1 MKVMGKRMILYLGAI
16 FVMSVSFSLF
26 SIMSSL
32 LMKSVVDIAQEGEY
46 QKLAVTIGSIVIVGV
61 VSLLIYR
68 VATIRYNVEAKR
80 VYGVLSEAVLEA
92 QMHLP
97 YSYYEKHH
105 SGEII
110 AKISYDLTKM
120 GDIYGSRLRR
130 VVMPF
135 IQVVAFL
142 IPMFLLSW
150 QLTLCLVAVN
160 AVMMG
165 IEMLLLNPMH
175 RVSAELSKINT
186 KMTSRLSD
194 LLQGMEQVRMYA
206 SGYKTINEFKIQNH
220 YYAKKS
226 NKKIVYTAYLES
238 SGKGFELLCSLVFL
252 MVGIYFVEKGYT
264 TLGALTAIYTM
275 YGAFSFQF
283 LQMGKY
289 IPELVGCLA
298 NAQNIFD
305 FLDEAREPQNWYTN
319 LFEKEN
325 DIKNNVL
332 PQELDLRTNSQS
344 EQEEKTRIKEHTTK
358 KHTTKEHITREY
370 TTKEH
375 ITEEKIA
382 VNIDSITFSYDGANS
397 VLCDFSLQV
406 KSGEC
411 IAITGVSGCGKTTF
425 SKLLLGLYPID
436 SGTIIINGLDI
447 KKCTLMELRKQI
459 AYVPQEPYLFNGSI
473 EENIRMG
480 QPYATEEEIVEAAK
494 QANAHEFI
502 IHLAQGY
509 QTNVGERGNNLSGG
523 QKQRIAIA
531 RAILK
536 NAPIILMD
544 EATSA
549 LDNESEQLV
558 NDALKKLQSEKLQGE
573 GLQNKSLQ
581 SKGLQNKNL
590 QGKKTIIMIAHRPS
604 TIQLADREYCMSK

>member
-1 MKVMGKRMILYLGAI
+1 MSNYKLFVRSMKVMGKRMVLYLGAI
-16 FVMSVSFSLF
+16 FVMSVTFSMF

-32 LMKSVVDIAQEGEY
+32 LMKSVVDIAQVGEY
-46 QKLAVTIGSIVIVGV
+46 QKLAGTIPVIVVVGV

-68 VATIRYNVEAKR
+68 IATIRYNVEAKR

-92 QMHLP
+92 EMRLP

-110 AKISYDLTKM
+110 SKISYDLMRM

-160 AVMMG
+160 VVMMS
-165 IEMLLLNPMH
+165 IEILLINPIKK
-175 RVSAELSKINT
+175 VSTELSAINT
-186 KMTSRLSD
+186 TMTSRLSD

-206 SGYKTINEFKIQNH
+206 GGYKTVSEFKMQNYH
-220 YYAKKS
+220 YAKKS
-226 NKKIVYTAYLES
+226 NKRIFYMACLES

-252 MVGIYFVEKGYT
+252 MLGIYFVKKGYT

-283 LQMGKY
+283 LQMGRY
-289 IPELVGCLA
+289 IPELVGCLV
-298 NAQNIFD
+298 NAKNIFD
-305 FLDEAREPQNWYTN
+305 FLDEAKEPQNWYTDS
-319 LFEKEN
+319 FAKEKSM
-325 DIKNNVL
+325 KNNF
-332 PQELDLRTNSQS
+332 
-344 EQEEKTRIKEHTTK
+344 
-358 KHTTKEHITREY
+358 
-370 TTKEH
+370 
-375 ITEEKIA
+375 A
-382 VNIDSITFSYDGANS
+382 VDIDSVTFSYDGENT
-397 VLCDFSLQV
+397 VLKDFSLQI

-411 IAITGVSGCGKTTF
+411 IAITGASGCGKTTL
-425 SKLLLGLYPID
+425 SKLLLGLYPLD
-436 SGTIIINGLDI
+436 RGTIIINGLDI
-447 KKCTLMELRKQI
+447 KKCHLTELRKQI

-480 QPYATEEEIVEAAK
+480 QPYATEEDVIKAAK

-502 IHLAQGY
+502 IHFSEGY
-509 QTNVGERGNNLSGG
+509 HTKVGERGNNLSGG
-523 QKQRIAIA
+523 QRQRIAIA

-536 NAPIILMD
+536 DCPIILMD

-558 NDALKKLQSEKLQGE
+558 NDALK
-573 GLQNKSLQ
+573 
-581 SKGLQNKNL
+581 NL
-590 QGKKTIIMIAHRPS
+590 QGQKTIVMIAHRPS
-604 TIQLADREYCMSK
+604 TIQLADRVCCMGEE

>member
-1 MKVMGKRMILYLGAI
+1 MENYKLFIRSMKVMGNRMILYLGAI
-16 FVMSVSFSLF
+16 FVMSVTFSMF

-32 LMKSVVDIAQEGEY
+32 LMKSVVDIAQVGDY
-46 QKLAVTIGSIVIVGV
+46 QKLAVTIAVIVVIGV

-80 VYGVLSEAVLEA
+80 VYGVLSEAVLKAE
-92 QMHLP
+92 MRLP

-110 AKISYDLTKM
+110 SKISYDLTKM

-135 IQVVAFL
+135 IQVIAFL

-150 QLTLCLVAVN
+150 QLTLCLVVTN
-160 AVMMG
+160 AIMMG

-175 RVSAELSKINT
+175 RVSAELSAINT

-206 SGYKTINEFKIQNH
+206 SGYKTIDEFKTQNH
-220 YYAKKS
+220 CYAKKS
-226 NKKIVYTAYLES
+226 NKMILYIACLDS
-238 SGKGFELLCSLVFL
+238 GGKGFELLCSLVFL
-252 MVGIYFVEKGYT
+252 VIGIYFVEKGYT

-298 NAQNIFD
+298 NAKNIFD
-305 FLDEAREPQNWYTN
+305 FLDETREPQNWYTD
-319 LFEKEN
+319 LFVQEKHV
-325 DIKNNVL
+325 KNNFSDNTLCSDAFSYDGVYVN
-332 PQELDLRTNSQS
+332 TNMF
-344 EQEEKTRIKEHTTK
+344 
-358 KHTTKEHITREY
+358 
-370 TTKEH
+370 
-375 ITEEKIA
+375 A
-382 VNIDSITFSYDGANS
+382 VDINSVTFSYDGENT
-397 VLCDFSLQV
+397 VLEDFSLQI

-411 IAITGVSGCGKTTF
+411 VAITGVSGCGKTTL
-425 SKLLLGLYPID
+425 SKLLLGLYPLD
-436 SGTIIINGLDI
+436 GGTIIINGLDI
-447 KKCTLMELRKQI
+447 KKCHLTALRKQI

-480 QPYATEEEIVEAAK
+480 RPSATEEEIIKAAK

-502 IHLAQGY
+502 IHLSEGY
-509 QTNVGERGNNLSGG
+509 QTKVGERGNNLSGG
-523 QKQRIAIA
+523 QRQRIAIA

-536 NAPIILMD
+536 DSPIILMD

-549 LDNESEQLV
+549 LDNESEQFV
-558 NDALKKLQSEKLQGE
+558 NDAL
-573 GLQNKSLQ
+573 
-581 SKGLQNKNL
+581 KNL
-590 QGKKTIIMIAHRPS
+590 QGKKTIVMIAHRPS
-604 TIQLADREYCMSK
+604 TIQLADRVCCMGEK

>member
-1 MKVMGKRMILYLGAI
+1 MKVMGKRMVLYLGAI
-16 FVMSVSFSLF
+16 FMMSVTFSMF

-32 LMKSVVDIAQEGEY
+32 LMKSVVDIAQVGEY
-46 QKLAVTIGSIVIVGV
+46 QKLATTIGVIVGV
-61 VSLLIYR
+61 GIVSLLIYR

-92 QMHLP
+92 EMHLP

-110 AKISYDLTKM
+110 SKISYDLTKM

-135 IQVVAFL
+135 IQVVVFL

-150 QLTLCLVAVN
+150 QLTLCLVGVN
-160 AVMMG
+160 AIMMG
-165 IEMLLLNPMH
+165 SEMMLLNPMH
-175 RVSAELSKINT
+175 RVSTELSAINT

-206 SGYKTINEFKIQNH
+206 SGYKTVQEFKTQNH
-220 YYAKKS
+220 CYAKKS
-226 NKKIVYTAYLES
+226 NKKILYIACLES
-238 SGKGFELLCSLVFL
+238 GGKGFELLCSLVFL
-252 MVGIYFVEKGYT
+252 MIGIYFVEKGYT

-298 NAQNIFD
+298 NAKNIFD

-319 LFEKEN
+319 F
-325 DIKNNVL
+325 
-332 PQELDLRTNSQS
+332 LDERKKTQNKQ
-344 EQEEKTRIKEHTTK
+344 QQKVKMKKDGIEEEF
-358 KHTTKEHITREY
+358 
-370 TTKEH
+370 
-375 ITEEKIA
+375 A
-382 VNIDSITFSYDGANS
+382 VNMDSVTFSYDKENI
-397 VLCDFSLQV
+397 VLQDFSLQI

-411 IAITGVSGCGKTTF
+411 VAITGASGCGKTTL
-425 SKLLLGLYPID
+425 SKLLLGLYPLD
-436 SGTIIINGLDI
+436 EGTIIINGLDI
-447 KKCTLMELRKQI
+447 KKCHLTALRKQI

-480 QPYATEEEIVEAAK
+480 RPDATEKEIIEAAK

-502 IHLAQGY
+502 IHLSEGY
-509 QTNVGERGNNLSGG
+509 QTNAGERGNNLSGG
-523 QKQRIAIA
+523 QRQRIAIA

-536 NAPIILMD
+536 DCPIILMD

-549 LDNESEQLV
+549 LDNESEQFV
-558 NDALKKLQSEKLQGE
+558 NEAL
-573 GLQNKSLQ
+573 
-581 SKGLQNKNL
+581 KNL
-590 QGKKTIIMIAHRPS
+590 QGKKTIVIIAHRPS
-604 TIQLADREYCMSK
+604 TIQLADRVCCMNENFYCNLQ

>member
-1 MKVMGKRMILYLGAI
+1 MKNCKLFVRSMKVMGKRMVLYLGAI
-16 FVMSVSFSLF
+16 FMMSVTFSMF

-32 LMKSVVDIAQEGEY
+32 LMKSVVDIAQVGEY
-46 QKLAVTIGSIVIVGV
+46 QKLATTIGVIVGV
-61 VSLLIYR
+61 GIVSLLIYR

-92 QMHLP
+92 EMHLP

-110 AKISYDLTKM
+110 SKISYDLTKM

-135 IQVVAFL
+135 IQVVVFL

-150 QLTLCLVAVN
+150 QLTLCLVGVN
-160 AVMMG
+160 AIMMG
-165 IEMLLLNPMH
+165 SEMMLLNPMH
-175 RVSAELSKINT
+175 RVSTELSAINT

-206 SGYKTINEFKIQNH
+206 SGYKTVQEFKTQNH
-220 YYAKKS
+220 CYAKKS
-226 NKKIVYTAYLES
+226 NKMILYVACLES
-238 SGKGFELLCSLVFL
+238 GGKGFELLCSLVFL
-252 MVGIYFVEKGYT
+252 MIGIYFVEKGYT

-298 NAQNIFD
+298 NAKNIFD
-305 FLDEAREPQNWYTN
+305 FLDEAREPQNWYMN
-319 LFEKEN
+319 F
-325 DIKNNVL
+325 
-332 PQELDLRTNSQS
+332 LDERKKTQNKQ
-344 EQEEKTRIKEHTTK
+344 QQKVKMKKDGIEEEF
-358 KHTTKEHITREY
+358 
-370 TTKEH
+370 
-375 ITEEKIA
+375 A
-382 VNIDSITFSYDGANS
+382 VNMDSVTFSYDKENI
-397 VLCDFSLQV
+397 VLQDFSLQI

-411 IAITGVSGCGKTTF
+411 VAITGASGCGKTTL
-425 SKLLLGLYPID
+425 SKLLLGLYPLD
-436 SGTIIINGLDI
+436 EGTIIINGLDI
-447 KKCTLMELRKQI
+447 KKCHLTALRKQI

-480 QPYATEEEIVEAAK
+480 RPDATEEEIIKAAK

-502 IHLAQGY
+502 IHLSEGY
-509 QTNVGERGNNLSGG
+509 QTNAGERGNNLSGG
-523 QKQRIAIA
+523 QRQRIAIA

-536 NAPIILMD
+536 DSPIILMD

-549 LDNESEQLV
+549 LDNESEQFV
-558 NDALKKLQSEKLQGE
+558 NDAL
-573 GLQNKSLQ
+573 
-581 SKGLQNKNL
+581 KNL
-590 QGKKTIIMIAHRPS
+590 QGKKTIVIIAHRPS
-604 TIQLADREYCMSK
+604 TIQLADRVCCMDENFYCNLQ